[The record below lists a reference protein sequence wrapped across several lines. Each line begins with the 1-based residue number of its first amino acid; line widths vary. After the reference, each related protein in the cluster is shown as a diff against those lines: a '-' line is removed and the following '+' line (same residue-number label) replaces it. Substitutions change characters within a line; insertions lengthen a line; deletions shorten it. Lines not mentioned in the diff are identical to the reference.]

1 MLRGGDVN
9 EIIELRRQGLAI
21 TQIGAL
27 TGFDRK
33 TIRKYL
39 DDPKRPRYGPR
50 PQRGS
55 QLEPFAIYIQ
65 ERLAAGV
72 WNAVVLLAELKAR
85 GYVGGYTVLKDY
97 LRPLRREAAVV
108 AVRRFETPPGHQA
121 QLDWGTIG
129 RLATAAGETAGS
141 KTLNA
146 FVLTLG
152 HSRAMFADVTTD
164 TQLPTLLR
172 LHEAAFAAL
181 GGVPHEIL
189 YDRMKTVMLGLDERG
204 EIKWHPLFLDFANHW
219 GFTPRVC
226 AAYRP
231 QTKGKVESGIGYI
244 RKNFLCGRQ
253 AHDLAD
259 LRGQLR
265 TWVWEVANQRQHGTT
280 HRHVLTA
287 WQEEK
292 PMLWPLAGRA
302 AYPCI
307 GQEKRKVSRD
317 AYVSFRGN
325 RYSVPWCV
333 AGQEVLLQEDGT
345 QLQIARGGERLAVH
359 PLCSAGARQSITVAA
374 HHAGIPLSLAGTTGK
389 AKILLSVEALDA
401 APLPVVEVRPLW
413 AYEQYEPQYEPGGY
427 ESGYAALPVDLPELE
442 VQRG

>member
-1 MLRGGDVN
+1 M
-9 EIIELRRQGLAI
+9 
-21 TQIGAL
+21 
-27 TGFDRK
+27 
-33 TIRKYL
+33 
-39 DDPKRPRYGPR
+39 
-50 PQRGS
+50 
-55 QLEPFAIYIQ
+55 
-65 ERLAAGV
+65 
-72 WNAVVLLAELKAR
+72 
-85 GYVGGYTVLKDY
+85 
-97 LRPLRREAAVV
+97 
-108 AVRRFETPPGHQA
+108 
-121 QLDWGTIG
+121 
-129 RLATAAGETAGS
+129 
-141 KTLNA
+141 
-146 FVLTLG
+146 
-152 HSRAMFADVTTD
+152 
-164 TQLPTLLR
+164 
-172 LHEAAFAAL
+172 
-181 GGVPHEIL
+181 
-189 YDRMKTVMLGLDERG
+189 
-204 EIKWHPLFLDFANHW
+204 
-219 GFTPRVC
+219 C

-292 PMLWPLAGRA
+292 RMLWPLAGRA

-307 GQEKRKVSRD
+307 GQEQRKVSRD

-359 PLCSAGARQSITVAA
+359 PLCSAGARQTITVAA
-374 HHAGIPLSLAGTTGK
+374 HHAGIPLGLAGTTGK
-389 AKILLSVEALDA
+389 AKILLPVEVFDA

-413 AYEQYEPQYEPGGY
+413 AYEQYEPGYPEPG
-427 ESGYAALPVDLPELE
+427 AAAPSVLLRELE
-442 VQRG
+442 VQHG